1 MIWRL
6 VQLNMRLIMLM
17 CEADA
22 ERRAYDTVLY
32 IDVVIISEVT
42 KHSAYTLMK
51 GLNLISWHPFSS
63 SEFFVHISMI
73 TVPS

>member
-6 VQLNMRLIMLM
+6 VQLNMRLMMLM
-17 CEADA
+17 CEA
-22 ERRAYDTVLY
+22 YDTVLC

-42 KHSAYTLMK
+42 KHSAYTLMN